1 MFGGNKL
8 DTMIGKLDRMK
19 LLDVDKTTMSF
30 KWNYTIFRHQTSV
43 KR

>member
-19 LLDVDKTTMSF
+19 LLDVDKTTMSL
-30 KWNYTIFRHQTSV
+30 KWNYTIFRYQTSV